1 MNILEPN
8 HAAASYRET
17 VRQEIAGKGL
27 KIRLCGILANED
39 SASEVYADYV
49 RSGCAAVGIE
59 FELIHCAPEEAMALL
74 QRLNLDP
81 AVHGIFIYYPIWHDH
96 RDAEL
101 RDAILPAKDVEGL
114 STYWVRKLYA
124 NERYDDDTRTRK
136 SILPCTPLAIIKLLE
151 TTDAYNPGG
160 LPFQGQTIAV
170 FNRSEVVGRPLAF
183 MLSNDG
189 ARVFSFDVD
198 GGVVIE
204 PGSSGRESA
213 AISRARALCE
223 ADVVITGVP
232 SRSFEKIRADEIG
245 PDTICMNFSSAPNF
259 EHAAKET
266 ARLYIPR
273 VGTMTVAMCMR
284 NALRL
289 YRNYHQAA

>member
-1 MNILEPN
+1 MKVLEPN

-17 VRQEIAGKGL
+17 VRQEIAEDGL
-27 KIRLCGILANED
+27 RIRLCGILAND
-39 SASEVYADYV
+39 AQASAVYAEYA

-59 FELIHCAPEEAMALL
+59 FELIRCAPEDAMSTL
-74 QRLNLDP
+74 QQLNDDP
-81 AVHGIFIYYPIWHDH
+81 GVHGIFVYYPIWNDA

-101 RDAILPAKDVEGL
+101 RDAILPSKDVEGL
-114 STYWVRKLYA
+114 STYWVRKLYG
-124 NERYDDDTRTRK
+124 NERFDDAARTRK

-151 TTDAYNPGG
+151 TTEAYSQGG

-189 ARVFSFDVD
+189 ARVFSFDID
-198 GGVVIE
+198 GGLIIE
-204 PGSSGRESA
+204 PGASGRASGP
-213 AISRARALCE
+213 IDRAQALRE

-232 SRSFEKIRADEIG
+232 SRNFELIRAEEIRPG
-245 PDTICMNFSSAPNF
+245 AICMNFSSVPNF
-259 EHAAKET
+259 EHAAKEV
-266 ARLYIPR
+266 ASLYIPR